1 MTTYAKIAA
10 EAGDQYLAAIG
21 QTQEN
26 FLNAIAMSTAWTPPV
41 PVSTAPLADFPT
53 PQEIVGVSFGFAQK
67 LLKQQQDFAEKLIA
81 ATEARTE
88 PTSPKSVV
96 SPKAKS
102 APAN

>member
-1 MTTYAKIAA
+1 
-10 EAGDQYLAAIG
+10 
-21 QTQEN
+21 
-26 FLNAIAMSTAWTPPV
+26 
-41 PVSTAPLADFPT
+41 
-53 PQEIVGVSFGFAQK
+53 
-67 LLKQQQDFAEKLIA
+67 LKQQQDFAEKLIA